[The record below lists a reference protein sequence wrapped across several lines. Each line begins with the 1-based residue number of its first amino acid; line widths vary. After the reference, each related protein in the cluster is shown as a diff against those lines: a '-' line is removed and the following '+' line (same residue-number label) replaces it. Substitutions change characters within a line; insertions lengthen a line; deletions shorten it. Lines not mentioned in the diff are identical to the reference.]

1 MKIVARARQ
10 LRRSFFVLVFILAC
24 CSRASATSVRETSVA
39 ELTDRS
45 AVIFEG
51 IVVDVGARKT
61 AHRTIVTDVVF
72 EVMDVI
78 KGRLPQKRLKLEFL
92 GGTVAGERQSV
103 SAMNYPELGERGIYF
118 AEAIDRRLI
127 NPLYGWDQGRF
138 LIQDGRVLTARH
150 GVVVDVSSSDA
161 VFFHAPSNAKP
172 SSGVARGVMVRAA
185 AASDR
190 GMSSEQFKER
200 LRNLLGGAR

>member
-1 MKIVARARQ
+1 MKIVPRARQ
-10 LRRSFFVLVFILAC
+10 HCRSLLFLLFILAY
-24 CSRASATSVRETSVA
+24 CSQASATSVREASVA
-39 ELTDRS
+39 ELTGRS

-51 IVVDVGARKT
+51 TVVDVSARKT

-72 EVMDVI
+72 EVADVI

-103 SAMNYPELGERGIYF
+103 SAMNYPAIGERGIYF
-118 AEAIDRRLI
+118 AEAIDRPLI

-138 LIQDGRVLTARH
+138 LIQDGRVLTASH

-161 VFFHAPSNAKP
+161 VFFDTPSNAKP

-190 GMSSEQFKER
+190 GMSAAQFKER